1 LLGRLLVGNLVPTV
15 LVLVGF
21 GFLAHEVARRVL
33 EDELGRRLAL
43 AAAGAAG
50 MILPEQ
56 LAALEADASGNGGGE
71 DPGSLT
77 YANVR
82 RKLELA
88 RTRFDVRRVALVSRE
103 LVGRGDTARRIADGS
118 LAHELGADRLEMSR
132 AATGAPS
139 TSPLFEGHDG
149 LPYKR
154 AYAAIV
160 APSGE
165 PAGSVVRQGVEP
177 PRPVGAERFP
187 EAVLGFVVVEASADY
202 FIPLRVFRGRLVA
215 GGVAALLAVLLFT
228 TVLAR
233 RISRPVVDLATAAA
247 RIGRGDLEQP
257 VLATTDDEIGFLAA
271 TLERMRT
278 ALKAR
283 DERLQ
288 MMLAGIAH
296 EVRNPL
302 GGLELYAGLLRDAL
316 AAEPE
321 RLEEVRRIEREVGYL
336 KRVVNEFLD
345 YARRP
350 PLAPSTFRVGALLSE
365 VAELARGSGGDAPGA
380 PPVRVSVEAPAGLR
394 VRGDEAQL
402 RRALLNL
409 AANAV
414 VASASLHPAGGG
426 KVTLR
431 AAVAAPVPGRPPHA
445 RIEVD
450 DDGPGVDPALR
461 ERIFTPFFTTRQKG
475 TGLGLAF
482 VREIVQDHGS
492 EISVGAQGPSGGA
505 RFAFEL
511 PIDWPTVGARSE
523 HDRRQKNQDNQDNQ
537 EDNQEDN
544 QSRRDA
550 P

>member
-56 LAALEADASGNGGGE
+56 LAALEADASGNGGAE

-165 PAGSVVRQGVEP
+165 VPASVDPRVAP

-187 EAVLGFVVVEASADY
+187 DAVLGFVVVEASADY
-202 FIPLRVFRGRLVA
+202 FVPLRVFRGRLVA

-257 VLATTDDEIGFLAA
+257 VRATTDDEIGFLAA
-271 TLERMRT
+271 TLDHMRA

-350 PLAPSTFRVGALLSE
+350 PLAPTTLRIGALLSE
-365 VAELARGSGGDAPGA
+365 VAELARGSGGDAPGSA
-380 PPVRVSVEAPAGLR
+380 RVRVSVEAPEGLR

-426 KVTLR
+426 QVILR
-431 AAVAAPVPGRPPHA
+431 AVLLAPAPEQQPHVQPRAQPRA

-461 ERIFTPFFTTRQKG
+461 ERIFTPFFTTRQQG

-492 EISVGAQGPSGGA
+492 EISVEAQGPSGGA

-511 PIDWPTVGARSE
+511 PVVWPAAADRSAGAGDE
-523 HDRRQKNQDNQDNQ
+523 QDDHDAG
-537 EDNQEDN
+537 
-544 QSRRDA
+544 RDA